1 MQLPCSAVKARIY
14 RIAAAFGVALL
25 SGCASE
31 PSITERNVARWE
43 READGGNT
51 RALYYL
57 GAAYYKGHR
66 AEKDTQAAFDYWFT
80 AASRGNIRAQH
91 NLGVMYWSGDWVD
104 RNLVLAYVWF
114 NLAAGQGLRP
124 SERMRDELEPFMT
137 RLQIAAA
144 QRMTE
149 QISRAI
155 ERRESISFAT
165 RTTVLRNYQ
174 K

>member
-1 MQLPCSAVKARIY
+1 MQLFPSQ
-14 RIAAAFGVALL
+14 IAAALAGIVLL
-25 SGCASE
+25 GGCATE
-31 PSITERNVARWE
+31 PPLSERNVARWE
-43 READGGNT
+43 READQGNT

-57 GAAYYKGHR
+57 GAAYYEGHR
-66 AEKDTQAAFDYWFT
+66 AAKDTQAAFDYWFT

-137 RLQIAAA
+137 KLQIAAA

-149 QISRAI
+149 QISGAI
-155 ERRESISFAT
+155 ARRESIAFAT
-165 RTTVLRNYQ
+165 RTTVLQDYG